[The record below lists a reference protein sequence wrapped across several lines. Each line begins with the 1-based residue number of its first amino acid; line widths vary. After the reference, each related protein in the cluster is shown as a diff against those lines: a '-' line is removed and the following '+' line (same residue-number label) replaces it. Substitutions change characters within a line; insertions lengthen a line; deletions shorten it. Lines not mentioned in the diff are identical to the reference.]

1 MSYIRELRP
10 YLYWLGYISEAKD
23 AGELDWTAIGGT
35 WGTATSRAG
44 KWEPTDSRVIA
55 FEPFLSIVDEIAS
68 TGANGP
74 LLSRYV
80 HKYFF
85 DIVEHIRELHA
96 VMEPGATAHYI
107 VGNSKFYDTMLPVPE
122 IYAGI
127 FKDAGFD
134 QINVRAFRKRSS
146 KKELF
151 EYLVEARRQ

>member
-10 YLYWLGYISEAKD
+10 YLYWLGYLSDAKE

-44 KWEPTDSRVIA
+44 KWEPTDDRVISY
-55 FEPFLSIVDEIAS
+55 EPFLSVIEAIS
-68 TGANGP
+68 TAGPNGL

-85 DIVEHIRELHA
+85 DMVEHIEHLHT

-107 VGNSKFYDTMLPVPE
+107 VGNSKFYSTMLPVPE
-122 IYAGI
+122 IYAGMFEAAG
-127 FKDAGFD
+127 FKD
-134 QINVRAFRKRSS
+134 VKHRAFRKRSS

-151 EYLVEARRQ
+151 EYVVEAKRP